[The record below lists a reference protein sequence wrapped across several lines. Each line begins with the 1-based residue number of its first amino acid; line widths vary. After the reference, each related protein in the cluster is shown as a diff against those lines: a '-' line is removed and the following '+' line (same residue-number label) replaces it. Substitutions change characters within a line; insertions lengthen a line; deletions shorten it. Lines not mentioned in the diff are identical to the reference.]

1 MNLEKNSL
9 LLYLIPATD
18 VSFLF
23 NQIVES
29 YSGQGKAKELEIKK
43 RKANDFISTQSS
55 KIYWSKKLPRT
66 NYASYVLKLDFDKI
80 HVENRSVHLLDS
92 K

>member
-9 LLYLIPATD
+9 LPYVIPATD

-55 KIYWSKKLPRT
+55 KIY
-66 NYASYVLKLDFDKI
+66 
-80 HVENRSVHLLDS
+80 
-92 K
+92 